1 MSPRARRASK
11 RAQRKAH
18 RAADKAAGK
27 RVGFFWRWRRVF
39 FLFGL
44 LLVLGIAGI
53 GYLFTQVPLPAKDPP
68 LLQTTFFCAA
78 DVTSG
83 CNADNSLAQLS
94 GGEDRVTV
102 TYDQIPAIMVWAL
115 ISAEDKD
122 FFKHEGIDPVGI
134 GRALWTNLNNETVQ
148 QGGSTITQQYVKN
161 VYLSNEVTYDR
172 KLKEA
177 VLAIKLDQQIMTS
190 SNHSMTY
197 GNITRNRWAGPVQ
210 PPSCSAHERRLT
222 E

>member
-1 MSPRARRASK
+1 MSPRARRASR
-11 RAQRKAH
+11 RAQRKAQ
-18 RAADKAAGK
+18 RVKDKAAGK

-44 LLVLGIAGI
+44 LLVLGIAGV

-102 TYDQIPAIMVWAL
+102 TYDQIPGARRCVWR
-115 ISAEDKD
+115 EDRTY
-122 FFKHEGIDPVGI
+122 FKHGGVDPVGVA
-134 GRALWTNLNNETVQ
+134 RACGPTCAAAARSRAARRSPS
-148 QGGSTITQQYVKN
+148 ST
-161 VYLSNEVTYDR
+161 SR
-172 KLKEA
+172 
-177 VLAIKLDQQIMTS
+177 TS
-190 SNHSMTY
+190 TSPTS
-197 GNITRNRWAGPVQ
+197 GPS
-210 PPSCSAHERRLT
+210 PARSRRRCWR
-222 E
+222 